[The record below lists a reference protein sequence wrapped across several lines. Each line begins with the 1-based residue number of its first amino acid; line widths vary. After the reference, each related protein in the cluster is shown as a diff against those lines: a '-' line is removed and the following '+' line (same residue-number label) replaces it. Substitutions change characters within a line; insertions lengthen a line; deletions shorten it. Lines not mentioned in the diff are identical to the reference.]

1 MRQMHATVVATP
13 CQHARHLP
21 VLPTC
26 HPPAHLPTCY
36 LPSGDSTYNVRR
48 WSLGSSTTTP
58 TSGASLEP
66 YPDKT
71 LLDYLRALAAEH
83 GDKPAL
89 LFKGATVS
97 YGRLEAESDAFGA
110 ALVALGVR
118 KGDRVALL
126 LPNCPQFLV
135 AEFGIWKAG
144 GIVVALNPTY
154 SEREL
159 EQALDSTRSSLAVV
173 LTPFYERVKH
183 VQGRTGV
190 RHVIATSIKEY
201 LPTPLRLLFTL
212 LKEKKDGHRITP
224 QAGDPWMW
232 AMVRQHRG
240 QRPSVEVTPDDR
252 AVILSSGGTTGTP
265 KGVVGL
271 HRHYVAAGLQLYEW
285 TKSAKQPWVDNIMLP
300 LPLFHVYANVGV
312 QPMAF
317 VGPNPLSLVPN
328 PRDIADVLATIKRVK
343 PAFFNGVPT
352 LYTAIL
358 NHPDVRAGKVDLSSI
373 KLCFSGASAL
383 MAETKKQFEAAT
395 GARSI
400 EGYSLTEGMM
410 ACCVNPVQ
418 GTNKIGS
425 IGVPISDVQVRIVDA
440 DTGTTRMPAGEVG
453 EIILRAPQFM
463 SEYWNNP
470 LETAEALR
478 RHDGETWLHSGDLGY
493 MDDDGFVFIVDRKK
507 DLIKTS
513 GFQVWPREIE
523 EVISAPAGGA
533 RGRRRR
539 RARSGEGRGG
549 EGLGG
554 AEAGREG
561 HRGRGAG
568 VLPRA
573 SGALQ
578 GAGPRGVPHRAAQDD
593 GRQDPAACA
602 RGGGTRRD
610 PRLTALRRG

>member
-1 MRQMHATVVATP
+1 MSAV
-13 CQHARHLP
+13 
-21 VLPTC
+21 
-26 HPPAHLPTCY
+26 HPWLAHY
-36 LPSGDSTYNVRR
+36 DSDVK
-48 WSLGSSTTTP
+48 P
-58 TSGASLEP
+58 SLEP

-71 LLDYLRALAAEH
+71 LLDYLAALAADH

-89 LFKGATVS
+89 FFKGATVS
-97 YGRLEAESDAFGA
+97 YARLETESDAFGA
-110 ALVALGVR
+110 ALAAMGVR
-118 KGDRVALL
+118 KGDRVALV

-135 AEFGIWKAG
+135 AEFGVWKVG

-159 EQALDSTRSSLAVV
+159 EQALDSTRASLAVV
-173 LTPFYERVKH
+173 LTPFYDRVKR

-201 LPTPLRLLFTL
+201 LPTALRLLFTL
-212 LKEKKDGHRITP
+212 LKEKREGHRITP

-232 AMVRQHRG
+232 AMLRSHRG
-240 QRPSVEVTPDDR
+240 QRPSVAVSPDDR

-285 TKSAKQPWVDNIMLP
+285 TKSAQKPWVDNIMLP

-317 VGPNPLSLVPN
+317 VAPNPLTLVPN
-328 PRDIADVLATIKRVK
+328 PRDLDDLLATIKRVR

-358 NHPDVRAGKVDLSSI
+358 NHPDVRAGKADLSSI

-395 GARSI
+395 GARII

-410 ACCVNPVQ
+410 ACSVNPVQ

-425 IGVPISDVQVRIVDA
+425 IGMPLPDVQVRIVDA
-440 DTGTTRMPAGEVG
+440 DTGTASMPIGEVG
-453 EIILRAPQFM
+453 EMILRAPQYM

-478 RHDGETWLHSGDLGY
+478 AHDGDMWLHTGDLAY
-493 MDDDGFVFIVDRKK
+493 MDEEGYLFIVDRKK

-523 EVISAPAGGA
+523 EVISALPSVLEVGVAGVPDPVKGEVAKAWVVLKPGA
-533 RGRRRR
+533 TATADEVRAYCRERLAPYKVPSRVEFRSELPKTMVGKILR
-539 RARSGEGRGG
+539 RA
-549 EGLGG
+549 LAA
-554 AEAGREG
+554 AE
-561 HRGRGAG
+561 
-568 VLPRA
+568 
-573 SGALQ
+573 
-578 GAGPRGVPHRAAQDD
+578 RAAS
-593 GRQDPAACA
+593 
-602 RGGGTRRD
+602 
-610 PRLTALRRG
+610 